1 MHPLLK
7 RQLTRLGLDDA
18 TAPPSLDAWQQLLQR
33 VSRSYLESDQGHE
46 LLERSIALSG
56 KEMQELNEQV
66 RRTSESRLADERDKL
81 QTVLRSI
88 GDGLCVV
95 DRNWDIVL
103 LNPEGQRLWGLSEA
117 EVVGRR
123 LHDMISLSYGAN
135 LTEPIFTQMLLDE
148 TAQGHSFRTDDGR
161 LISTTGR
168 SFPVSCVLA
177 PIVRDNRAAGAVLVF
192 RDITERKQT
201 EDIRRHTEG
210 LLRRQQAALFELTS
224 NSVIQSGVLEPAL
237 KEITRVTAATLG
249 INRCSIW
256 LLREDHGTLTCKDLY
271 DSSTNTHSSGI
282 ELQAKNF
289 PRYFRELLSEHVI
302 DASDART
309 DPRTSEFTAT
319 YLTPLGI
326 SALFDIP
333 IRFQGKLVGVL
344 CNEHVG
350 SPRPWTLEEQQF
362 GHAIASLVSLA
373 LEAVER
379 LHAEGALRKSEGRTR
394 LIIDT
399 ALSAVIS
406 MDETGHIVGWNTQ
419 AEQTFGWP
427 RQEAIGRLM
436 ADTIIPSAQRAA
448 HQRGLE
454 QFLRTG
460 QGPILNRRIEI
471 TALRRDGTEFPIEL
485 AITPLR
491 LENAYT
497 FTAFAVDIS
506 ERKQAEEAL
515 RTSEAR
521 LMMTMQGSDIGVW
534 DWNLTTGTV
543 YFSPQ
548 WKNHLG
554 HDDTTLCN
562 RFDEWQSR
570 IHPDDQPLVHE
581 TIQSCLDGTKSQ
593 FEFEHRL
600 QHQDGSY
607 RWILSRGSLIRD
619 VYGVAARMV
628 GIHIDTTD
636 RKRAEEEL
644 RAAKEVA
651 EDASRAKSEFL
662 ANMSHEIRT
671 PMNGVLGTTELLLNS
686 SLTDKQRHLAS
697 TVHRSGRTL
706 LAIINDILDFS
717 KIEAGKLDLECVGF
731 NLSQVLEESIE
742 LFIEAARRKHLRLTQ
757 HIDERVPRYLKGDP
771 IRFRQILMNL
781 LSNAMKFTE
790 TGGVSLTAEYLDGT
804 TTHAQ
809 LRFSVIDTGI
819 GIPPEAKLRIFDA
832 FSQADGSTTR
842 RYGGTGLGLSIAKQ
856 LVGLMGGTITVESTP
871 EHGSTFAFTAR
882 FELQPLGAGSLRELT
897 PYPQFPK
904 LYLAPEQA
912 GDAAH
917 SLSSSGGRAA
927 DAAISV
933 GRILLAEDS
942 PVNREVAVGMLEQLG
957 YEVEVAENGRQAL
970 VATERKRFDIVLMDC
985 QMPEMDGL
993 TATRRIREL
1002 ETRQASMV
1010 TRPAGDEGED
1020 AGSGGSDSSRLTTDE
1035 SPVRSCRHV
1044 PIIALTANA
1053 MQGDREHCLA
1063 AGMNDYLSKPYTQM
1077 QLQDMVQ
1084 KWLCKKM
1091 RAIPAAGQTAPD
1103 PVGAIDSSRT
1113 GTEPATDNAA
1123 AAPGMNLKA
1132 LEGIR
1137 ALQRPNRPD
1146 VLASVLRKYL
1156 DNSRDSVDALRDAIR
1171 ANDPAALQ
1179 AVAHRLKSS
1188 SAQLGAIAVA
1198 AQCKELEAMGA
1209 QKNLIDADRVLA
1221 NLQAHYLAA
1230 CIVFR
1235 NEIAK
1240 EKQP

>member
-7 RQLTRLGLDDA
+7 RQLNRLGLDDA
-18 TAPPSLDAWQQLLQR
+18 SAPPSLATWQQLLER
-33 VSRSYLESDQGHE
+33 VSRSYLESDQGRE
-46 LLERSIALSG
+46 LLERSIALSA
-56 KEMQELNEQV
+56 KEMQELNEQL
-66 RRTSESRLADERDKL
+66 RRTSESQLAEERDKL
-81 QTVLRSI
+81 QTVLRSM

-103 LNPEGQRLWGLSEA
+103 LNPEGQRLLGLSEQ

-123 LHDMISLSYGAN
+123 LHDMISLSYGTN
-135 LTEPIFTQMLLDE
+135 LTEPIFTQILLDE
-148 TAQGHSFRTDDGR
+148 TAQGHSFRTDDGH
-161 LISTTGR
+161 LTSTTGR

-177 PIVRDNRAAGAVLVF
+177 PIVREDHAAGAVLVF
-192 RDITERKQT
+192 RDITERKQA
-201 EDIRRHTEG
+201 EDVRRHTEG
-210 LLRRQQAALFELTS
+210 LLRRQQAALLELTS
-224 NSVIQSGVLEPAL
+224 NSIIQSGVLEAAL
-237 KEITRVTAATLG
+237 KEITRVAAATLEVG
-249 INRCSIW
+249 RCSIW
-256 LLREDHGTLTCKDLY
+256 LLPEDQATLTCKDLY
-271 DSSTNTHSSGI
+271 EASTKTHSSGI
-282 ELQAKNF
+282 ELRAENF
-289 PRYFRELLSEHVI
+289 PKYFRELLSERVI
-302 DASDART
+302 DADDARK

-326 SALFDIP
+326 SAMLDLP
-333 IRFQGKLVGVL
+333 IRFKGKLVGVL

-350 SPRPWTLEEQQF
+350 LPRPWLLEEQQF

-406 MDETGHIVGWNTQ
+406 MDDRGRIIGWNTK
-419 AEQTFGWP
+419 AEQIFGWTS
-427 RQEAIGRLM
+427 QEAIGRPLSE
-436 ADTIIPSAQRAA
+436 TIIPYAQREA
-448 HQRGLE
+448 QRRGLE
-454 QFLRTG
+454 RFLKTG
-460 QGPILNRRIEI
+460 EGPVLNRRIEI

-497 FTAFAVDIS
+497 FTAFVVDIS

-521 LMMTMQGSDIGVW
+521 LMMTVQGSHIGIW

-548 WKNHLG
+548 WKSQLG
-554 HDDTTLCN
+554 YDDATLPDV
-562 RFDEWQSR
+562 FDEWRSR
-570 IHPDDQPLVHE
+570 IHPEDQLLVHQ
-581 TIQSCLDGTKSQ
+581 TIQSCLDGDKSQ
-593 FEFEHRL
+593 FEIEHRL
-600 QHQDGSY
+600 QHRDGSY

-628 GIHIDTTD
+628 GIHIDTTE
-636 RKRAEEEL
+636 RKRTEEEL
-644 RAAKEVA
+644 RAAKEAA
-651 EDASRAKSEFL
+651 EAASKAKSEFL

-686 SLTDKQRHLAS
+686 TLNDKQRHLAS

-731 NLSQVLEESIE
+731 DLSQVLEESLE
-742 LFIEAARRKHLRLTQ
+742 LFMEAARRKNLRLTQ
-757 HIDERVPRYLKGDP
+757 HIDGQVPRYLKGDP
-771 IRFRQILMNL
+771 VRFRQILMNL
-781 LSNAMKFTE
+781 LSNAIKFTE
-790 TGGVSLTAEYLDGT
+790 AGGVSLSAEYLSGT

-809 LRFSVIDTGI
+809 LRFSIVDTGI
-819 GIPPEAKLRIFDA
+819 GIPTAAKLRIFDA

-856 LVGLMGGTITVESTP
+856 LVGLMGGTMTVDSIP
-871 EHGSTFAFTAR
+871 GNGSTFAFTAR
-882 FELQPLGAGSLRELT
+882 FEIQPLGAGTPTGLT
-897 PYPQFPK
+897 SYPQLPK
-904 LYLAPEQA
+904 PYLTTEQA
-912 GDAAH
+912 GDP
-917 SLSSSGGRAA
+917 GRSYSDFERPET
-927 DAAISV
+927 DAATPA
-933 GRILLAEDS
+933 GRVLLAEDS
-942 PVNREVAVGMLEQLG
+942 PVNREVAVGMLELLG

-970 VATERKRFDIVLMDC
+970 VLAERNTFDLALMDC

-993 TATRRIREL
+993 TATGEIRRRE
-1002 ETRQASMV
+1002 TSCGR
-1010 TRPAGDEGED
+1010 R
-1020 AGSGGSDSSRLTTDE
+1020 RL
-1035 SPVRSCRHV
+1035 

-1053 MQGDREHCLA
+1053 MQGDREQCLA
-1063 AGMNDYLSKPYTQM
+1063 AGMDDYLTKPYTQM
-1077 QLQDMVQ
+1077 QLREVLHN
-1084 KWLCKKM
+1084 WLSRK
-1091 RAIPAAGQTAPD
+1091 APPTASVPLLEQR
-1103 PVGAIDSSRT
+1103 PPQLPGADSSRT
-1113 GTEPATDNAA
+1113 GAEPKTDSTA
-1123 AAPGMNLKA
+1123 AAPGMDLKA
-1132 LEGIR
+1132 LDGIR

-1171 ANDPAALQ
+1171 ANDPTALQ

-1188 SAQLGAIAVA
+1188 SAQLGAMAVA
-1198 AQCKELEAMGA
+1198 ARCKELEAIGA
-1209 QKNLIDADRVLA
+1209 QKNLIEADRILA
-1221 NLQAHYLAA
+1221 ELQSEYAAA
-1230 CIVFR
+1230 CIIFR

-1240 EKQP
+1240 EK